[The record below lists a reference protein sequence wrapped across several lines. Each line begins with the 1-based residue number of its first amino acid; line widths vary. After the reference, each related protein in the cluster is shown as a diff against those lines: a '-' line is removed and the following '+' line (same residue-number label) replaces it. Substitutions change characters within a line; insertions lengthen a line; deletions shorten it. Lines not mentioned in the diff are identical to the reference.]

1 MPRNSGRRSC
11 ILKAE
16 LSLDGKLF
24 SPGMSPANDRFT
36 ALENA
41 DELHLSIQPVIL
53 GGVKNPTLT
62 GLPNGFLPEDHNF
75 KLLSAATVRGKILL
89 RYRQIVQGK
98 KRLNQ
103 DFAMEQ

>member
-1 MPRNSGRRSC
+1 MPRRSSC

-24 SPGMSPANDRFT
+24 SLGMSPANDRFT

-62 GLPNGFLPEDHNF
+62 GLPEGFLPQDLNF
-75 KLLSAATVRGKILL
+75 KLLSAATVSGKLLL
-89 RYRQIVQGK
+89 RYRRIARVK
-98 KRLNQ
+98 KRV
-103 DFAMEQ
+103 

>member
-1 MPRNSGRRSC
+1 MPRKSAKSSR
-11 ILKAE
+11 ILRAE

-24 SPGMSPANDRFT
+24 STGMSTANDRFA

-62 GLPNGFLPEDHNF
+62 RLPEGFLPQDLNF
-75 KLLSAATVRGKILL
+75 KLLSAATVSGKLLL
-89 RYRQIVQGK
+89 RYRRIARVK
-98 KRLNQ
+98 KRV
-103 DFAMEQ
+103 

>member
-1 MPRNSGRRSC
+1 MPRKRSR

-16 LSLDGKLF
+16 LSLDGKLL
-24 SPGMSPANDRFT
+24 SPGMSTANVRFT

-62 GLPNGFLPEDHNF
+62 GLPDGFLPQDHNF
-75 KLLSAATVRGKILL
+75 KLLSAATFSGKLLL
-89 RYRQIVQGK
+89 RYRRIARAK
-98 KRLNQ
+98 KRVN
-103 DFAMEQ
+103 

>member
-1 MPRNSGRRSC
+1 MPKESGRRSR
-11 ILKAE
+11 ILRAE

-53 GGVKNPTLT
+53 GGVKTPTLT
-62 GLPNGFLPEDHNF
+62 GLPEGFLPQDHNF
-75 KLLSAATVRGKILL
+75 KLLSAATVRGKLLL
-89 RYRQIVQGK
+89 RYRRIPWVK
-98 KRLNQ
+98 KRVT
-103 DFAMEQ
+103 

>member
-1 MPRNSGRRSC
+1 MPRRSSC

-16 LSLDGKLF
+16 LSLDGKLV

-41 DELHLSIQPVIL
+41 EELHLSIQPVIL

-62 GLPNGFLPEDHNF
+62 GLPDGFLPKDLNF
-75 KLLSAATVRGKILL
+75 KLLSAATVSGKLLL
-89 RYRQIVQGK
+89 RYRRIARVK
-98 KRLNQ
+98 KR
-103 DFAMEQ
+103 A

>member
-1 MPRNSGRRSC
+1 MRRKSSR
-11 ILKAE
+11 ILRAE

-62 GLPNGFLPEDHNF
+62 GLPEGFLPQDHNF
-75 KLLSAATVRGKILL
+75 KLLSAATVSGKLLL
-89 RYRQIVQGK
+89 RYKRIARVK
-98 KRLNQ
+98 KRVN
-103 DFAMEQ
+103 